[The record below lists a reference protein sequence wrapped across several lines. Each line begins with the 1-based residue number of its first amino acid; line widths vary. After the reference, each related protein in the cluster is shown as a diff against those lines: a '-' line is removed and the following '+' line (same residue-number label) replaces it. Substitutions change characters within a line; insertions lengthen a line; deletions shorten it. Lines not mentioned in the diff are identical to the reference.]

1 MFVKQFDSVKRGS
14 KNMVSDWCGGECL
27 SNSLILLSEVQRT
40 WSQTGVEVNVCQ
52 TVQFFK
58 RGSENMVSDWC
69 GGECL
74 SNSLILLS
82 VVQRTWPQTGVK
94 VNVHQTV

>member
-1 MFVKQFDSVKRGS
+1 MFVKQFDSV
-14 KNMVSDWCGGECL
+14 
-27 SNSLILLSEVQRT
+27 
-40 WSQTGVEVNVCQ
+40 
-52 TVQFFK
+52 K

-82 VVQRTWPQTGVK
+82 VVQRTWSQTGVE
-94 VNVHQTV
+94 VNVCQTV

>member
-1 MFVKQFDSVKRGS
+1 
-14 KNMVSDWCGGECL
+14 MVSDWCGGECL

-74 SNSLILLS
+74 ILLS
-82 VVQRTWPQTGVK
+82 VVQRTWPQTGVE
-94 VNVHQTV
+94 VNVRQTV